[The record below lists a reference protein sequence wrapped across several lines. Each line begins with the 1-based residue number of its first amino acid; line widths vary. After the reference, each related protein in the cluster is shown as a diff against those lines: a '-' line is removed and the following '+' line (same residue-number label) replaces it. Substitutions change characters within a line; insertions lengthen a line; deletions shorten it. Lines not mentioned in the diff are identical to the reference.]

1 MRPFAPFVLFSALVG
16 CGVTAPDGDPSPLPT
31 VAVTHAL
38 ALGRVS
44 DASAV
49 ASLRVGVNGD
59 ARDLR
64 VSDDGG
70 FLLRDLPA
78 GDLDLSFSLGG
89 ATGALTVEGVREGE
103 VLDLTLTARDGALSA
118 SVSRRAMPEAD
129 DALTVGAGEVR
140 RFGPGLLQGDLR
152 VTGDGATLLGHD
164 DGSCLPGSR
173 TVIGGDLVVEGDDVR
188 LVGVEVRGSLT
199 LHGSRIEIRESC
211 LVGPSGE
218 ATLVGDDIR
227 VELAPG
233 AHDLSVTSDGARAAL
248 VGAFN
253 PTCASGRSTTLLGS
267 LTARGDDFRS
277 VDVDVRGAVTIDGA
291 NPRRARACS
300 ASD

>member
-1 MRPFAPFVLFSALVG
+1 MRPFAPFVLFAALTG
-16 CGVTAPDGDPSPLPT
+16 CGVTAPDGDPNTLTPVT
-31 VAVTHAL
+31 VTRAL

-44 DASAV
+44 DASAG
-49 ASLRVGVNGD
+49 ASLRVGVNGA

-64 VSDDGG
+64 LADDGG
-70 FLLRDLPA
+70 FLLRDLPS
-78 GDLDLSFSLGG
+78 GDLALSFSLGG
-89 ATGALTVEGVREGE
+89 ATGALTVDGVREGE
-103 VLDLTLTARDGALSA
+103 VLDLTLAARDGALSA
-118 SVSRRAMPEAD
+118 SVSRRAMPEPD

-140 RFGPGLLQGDLR
+140 RFGPGLLEGDLR

-218 ATLVGDDIR
+218 ASLVGDDIR
-227 VELAPG
+227 VELARARTP
-233 AHDLSVTSDGARAAL
+233 SRSPPTARAAL

-267 LTARGDDFRS
+267 LSARGDDFRS

-291 NPRRARACS
+291 NPRRALACS